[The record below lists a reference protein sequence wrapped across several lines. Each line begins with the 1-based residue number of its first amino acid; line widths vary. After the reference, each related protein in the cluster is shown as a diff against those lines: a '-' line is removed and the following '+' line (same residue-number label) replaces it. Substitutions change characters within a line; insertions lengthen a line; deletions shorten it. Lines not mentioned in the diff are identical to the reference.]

1 MLGEYRFA
9 GQAQEQF
16 QRASPELQARM
27 RRVAATIV
35 GRLDP
40 SPQARSRGTSAE
52 TVKGFDVVY
61 RLDVDFPYP
70 HPPRHRAHT
79 RTSPA
84 PTIEPMID
92 FLLVGATTGT
102 TIVRL

>member
-1 MLGEYRFA
+1 MRGEYRFA

-52 TVKGFDVVY
+52 TVEGFDVVY

-70 HPPRHRAHT
+70 T
-79 RTSPA
+79 
-84 PTIEPMID
+84 
-92 FLLVGATTGT
+92 LLV
-102 TIVRL
+102 IVRIRERPQPQQSNR